1 MEIYTDDEQL
11 HQQHAQQSQHDRFVT
26 RYYLSGHKPIDRKPF
41 AREVESSIANRLRAD
56 GYSVIRS
63 NANDHY
69 DLLVNGLRVE
79 VKAAALSDRRYQ
91 AALRSN
97 DADVLILCCR
107 APSPMGDGRGEG
119 VTDHYFVIP
128 FDDVR
133 GLTHIKISQ
142 PDPLAYTG
150 RFRDRLD
157 DWSLIDRYIAAGVN
171 HWQPSLF

>member
-1 MEIYTDDEQL
+1 MTTIYTPDEEL
-11 HQQHAQQSQHDRFVT
+11 HQAHAQQQQHDRFVT
-26 RYYLSGHKPIDRKPF
+26 RYYSGHKPIDRKPF
-41 AREVESSIANRLRAD
+41 AREVEAAIANRLRDA
-56 GYSVIRS
+56 GYSVSRS
-63 NANDHY
+63 GANAHF
-69 DLLVNGLRVE
+69 DLLVDGLRIE
-79 VKAAALSDRRYQ
+79 VKASALSDRRYQ

-107 APSPMGDGRGEG
+107 NTDGE
-119 VTDHYFVIP
+119 DYFFVIP

-171 HWQPSLF
+171 HWQPALF